1 MLLRREMAFINAFL
15 KIMRRTSLCKAIDP
29 SVPIQRFI
37 KDFFNILITRSSI
50 VSASSDSHSFN
61 LKRRQRLQSASWSA
75 DVLHDDDLF
84 LAVFFGLISLFLV
97 LLDKRTYGLVW

>member
-1 MLLRREMAFINAFL
+1 
-15 KIMRRTSLCKAIDP
+15 MRRTSLCKAIDP

-61 LKRRQRLQSASWSA
+61 LKRRQRLQSATWSA

-84 LAVFFGLISLFLV
+84 LAVFLV
-97 LLDKRTYGLVW
+97 LFHCSWSYLINVLTG